1 MNEENENNQVAQE
14 LYEGIISMFDE
25 QGYRYTRED
34 ENLLVRCT
42 LKGEDIPMDFIFV
55 VRADKKVIQVYSPL
69 PFTISEDKRSDI
81 ALALTYINDH
91 LVNGSF
97 DMDLSEGRI
106 CFRQTTC
113 YIDSI
118 LGKGLFEYMLMVSAH
133 TTDDYN
139 DKILMIE
146 KGMLTVEQFI
156 ESEEKNNA

>member
-1 MNEENENNQVAQE
+1 MFEENDNKKVAQD
-14 LYEGIISMFDE
+14 LYEGIIAMFDE
-25 QGYRYTRED
+25 MGYRYTRED

-55 VRADKKVIQVYSPL
+55 VRDDKKVIQVYSPL
-69 PFTISEDKRSDI
+69 PFRVSEDKRTEVAV
-81 ALALTYINDH
+81 ALAYINDH

-97 DMDLSEGRI
+97 DLDLSDGNV

-139 DKILMIE
+139 DKLLMIE
-146 KGMLTVEQFI
+146 KGMLTVDQFI
-156 ESEEKNNA
+156 ENEEKNNR